1 MSTSVGDDT
10 SFRRFAL
17 ALALLWGLDT
27 PAAEPGPTPL
37 RYLALGDSFTI
48 GTGSPPDLS
57 FPSQLQRLL
66 QKRGLELFPQFVE
79 QARLGQLA
87 PDGLHP
93 SPRAYAA
100 WAESLAGSFLAK

>member
-1 MSTSVGDDT
+1 MSTSVRHDT
-10 SFRRFAL
+10 SFRRLAL

-48 GTGSPPDLS
+48 
-57 FPSQLQRLL
+57 
-66 QKRGLELFPQFVE
+66 LELFPQFVE
-79 QARLGQLA
+79 QARLGQVA

-93 SPRAYAA
+93 SPKAYAA
-100 WAESLAGSFLAK
+100 WAESLARSFLAK